1 MTNTLQTIIT
11 KSPVLAIF
19 IVFWAG
25 FIASLSS
32 CTIIRIP
39 IVFGYVSGATHYT
52 KRKSFLSALCLALGL
67 ITSYTFLGVALI
79 LLKNLAFGLVQIS
92 RYLYLFLGVVLL
104 VLGIFYAG
112 LIKIG
117 KAQPAHCEV
126 NTRIKKRSF
135 IGSFLF
141 GIMFA
146 FLEMP
151 ACPCCA
157 SVLFVIASIVGFWNS
172 WVYSF
177 VIFLSFAVGQ
187 SMPILLIGSSTTLV
201 KHLSSKAQRLER
213 YTQFI
218 AGNILIAIALL
229 FFIIA

>member
-1 MTNTLQTIIT
+1 MNTLQTIIT
-11 KSPVLAIF
+11 KSPLLAIF

-39 IVFGYVSGATHYT
+39 IVFGYVSGAHHHS
-52 KRKSFLSALCLALGL
+52 KRKAFFSAACLALGL
-67 ITSYTFLGVALI
+67 ITSYTFLGIALI

-92 RYLYLFLGVVLL
+92 RYLYMFLGVVLL

-117 KAQPAHCEV
+117 KTHHEHCEM
-126 NTRIKKRSF
+126 NTKLKKRSF
-135 IGSFLF
+135 VGSFLF
-141 GIMFA
+141 GVMFA

-157 SVLFVIASIVGFWNS
+157 SVLFVIASIVGFWDS

-177 VIFLSFAVGQ
+177 IIFLSFAIGQ
-187 SMPILLIGSSTTLV
+187 SMPILLIGSSTSLL
-201 KHLSSKAQRLER
+201 KHLTPKVAEIEK
-213 YTQFI
+213 YTQFV
-218 AGNILIAIALL
+218 AGNILIAIALF
-229 FFIIA
+229 FFILA

>member
-1 MTNTLQTIIT
+1 MTDTLQTILV
-11 KSPVLAIF
+11 KSPILAIF

-25 FIASLSS
+25 FVASLSS
-32 CTIIRIP
+32 CTLIRIP
-39 IVFGYVSGATHYT
+39 IVFGYVSGAKHHT
-52 KRKSFLSALCLALGL
+52 RQKSFLSAVCIALGL
-67 ITSYTFLGVALI
+67 ITSYTFLGIGLI
-79 LLKNLAFGLVQIS
+79 LLKNLAFGLVHIS
-92 RYLYLFLGVVLL
+92 RYLYIFLGVVLL

-112 LIKIG
+112 LIQIG
-117 KAQPAHCEV
+117 KPHHDGCEINIKV
-126 NTRIKKRSF
+126 KKRSL

-141 GIMFA
+141 GVMFA

-177 VIFLSFAVGQ
+177 VIFLSFAIGQ
-187 SMPILLIGSSTTLV
+187 STPILLIGSSTTLV
-201 KHLSSKAQRLER
+201 KHLAFRAER
-213 YTQFI
+213 IEKYTQFV
-218 AGNILIAIALL
+218 AGNVLIAIALF

>member
-11 KSPVLAIF
+11 KSPILSVF

-39 IVFGYVSGATHYT
+39 IVFGYVSGAAHHT
-52 KRKSFLSALCLALGL
+52 KRKSFISALCLSLGL
-67 ITSYTFLGVALI
+67 ITSYTFLGIALI
-79 LLKNLAFGLVQIS
+79 LLKDLAFGLVQIS
-92 RYLYLFLGVVLL
+92 RYLYIFLGAVLL

-117 KAQPAHCEV
+117 KTHYAHCET
-126 NTRIKKRSF
+126 NTKLKKRSF

-141 GIMFA
+141 GVMFA

-172 WVYSF
+172 WVYSII
-177 VIFLSFAVGQ
+177 IFLSFAIGQ
-187 SMPILLIGSSTTLV
+187 SMPILLIGSSTSLV
-201 KHLSSKAQRLER
+201 KHLALKVER
-213 YTQFI
+213 IEKYTQFV
-218 AGNILIAIALL
+218 AGNILIVIALF
-229 FFIIA
+229 FFILA

>member
-11 KSPVLAIF
+11 KSPILAIF

-39 IVFGYVSGATHYT
+39 IVFGYVSGAGQHS
-52 KRKSFLSALCLALGL
+52 KRKSFLLAVCLALGL
-67 ITSYTFLGVALI
+67 ITSYTFLGIALI
-79 LLKNLAFGLVQIS
+79 LLKNLAFSLVQIS
-92 RYLYLFLGVVLL
+92 RYLYMFLGAVLL

-117 KAQPAHCEV
+117 KTRHEHCEMKP
-126 NTRIKKRSF
+126 RLKKRSF

-141 GIMFA
+141 GVMFA

-157 SVLFVIASIVGFWNS
+157 SVLFIIASIVGFWDS
-172 WVYSF
+172 WIYSF
-177 VIFLSFAVGQ
+177 IIFLSFAIGQ
-187 SMPILLIGSSTTLV
+187 SMPILLVGSSASLV
-201 KHLSSKAQRLER
+201 KHLTPKVEKIEK
-213 YTQFI
+213 YTQFA
-218 AGNILIAIALL
+218 AGNILIAIALF
-229 FFIIA
+229 FFILA

>member
-11 KSPVLAIF
+11 KSPILAIF

-39 IVFGYVSGATHYT
+39 IVFGYVSGASHDT
-52 KRKSFLSALCLALGL
+52 KRKSFLSAVFLALGL
-67 ITSYTFLGVALI
+67 ITSYTFLGLALI
-79 LLKNLAFGLVQIS
+79 LLKNLAFSLVLIS
-92 RYLYLFLGVVLL
+92 RYLYIFLGIVLF

-117 KAQPAHCEV
+117 KTHHAHCET
-126 NTRIKKRSF
+126 NTRLKKRSL

-141 GIMFA
+141 GVMFA

-157 SVLFVIASIVGFWNS
+157 SVLFVIASIVGFWDS

-177 VIFLSFAVGQ
+177 IIFLSFAIGQ
-187 SMPILLIGSSTTLV
+187 SMPILLIGSSTSLV
-201 KHLSSKAQRLER
+201 KYLTPKVKSLEK
-213 YTQFI
+213 YTQFV
-218 AGNILIAIALL
+218 AGNILIAIALF
-229 FFIIA
+229 FFILA